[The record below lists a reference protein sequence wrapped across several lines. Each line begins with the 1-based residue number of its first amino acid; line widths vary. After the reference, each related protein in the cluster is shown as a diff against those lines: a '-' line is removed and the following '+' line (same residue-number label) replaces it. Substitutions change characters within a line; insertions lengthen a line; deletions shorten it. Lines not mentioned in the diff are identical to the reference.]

1 MITNK
6 KVVIRRIRI
15 INKDTQ
21 EEVLRPRTKKVIT
34 DDAVEV

>member
-1 MITNK
+1 MNTNK

-21 EEVLRPRTKKVIT
+21 EEILRPRTKKIIT
-34 DDAVEV
+34 DEAVEV